1 MPKVSVIMP
10 VYKTEATV
18 AAAIESVLA
27 QTSADFELLCVNDG
41 SPDNAG
47 AILAGYAAKDR
58 RIRVFTQGNRGLSG
72 ARNAGLD
79 HATGDYITFLDSD
92 DALPH
97 HALATFLSAAE
108 ETGAP
113 VVVSERPMDVA
124 SEEAKRA
131 AVRGH
136 SPRISVRGNPCAVR
150 VSTTPLK
157 TVVAARRMRSSAW
170 NKLYRRET
178 IGARR
183 FIDGIYFEDW
193 PFVTCLLAGIGK
205 VAVVAAPCYVY
216 SRTGASIVRSEFNE
230 KKVRSYEAGIRAV
243 AAELRSS
250 AAWPLARRRCGMAAA
265 MMIGKTAKTKDEALR
280 KLARKIFADLRS
292 ERILRYRDLSLKS
305 LWRLAS
311 L

>member
-92 DALPH
+92 DALPRY
-97 HALATFLSAAE
+97 ALATFLSAAE

-113 VVVSERPMDVA
+113 VVVSERPVDVA

-131 AVRGH
+131 AANADCP
-136 SPRISVRGNPCAVR
+136 SSCAVR
-150 VSTTPLK
+150 VSRTPLK
-157 TVVAARRMRSSAW
+157 TVLAARRMRSSAW

>member
-113 VVVSERPMDVA
+113 VVVSERPVDVA

-131 AVRGH
+131 AANADCP
-136 SPRISVRGNPCAVR
+136 SSCAVR
-150 VSTTPLK
+150 VSRTPLK
-157 TVVAARRMRSSAW
+157 TVLAARRMRSSAW